1 VTPRSPRTSVV
12 IPVLDGE
19 RYLSRL
25 LEALA
30 RERPDE
36 ILVIDS
42 GSRDRSRDIARA
54 GGADVLEITREEFG
68 HGRTRNLG
76 AESTAGDFICFLTQD
91 AVPAPGWLAAYREAF
106 ELADRVGVAF
116 GPHLPLADTSP
127 MIARELTEFFATFSP
142 DGTPKLQRLGD
153 PQFLSNVNACYL
165 RECWDEIRF
174 ADVEYAEDQAFG
186 RTMLEAG
193 WAKAYHPGA
202 AVYHAHDYGPAE
214 FMRRYFDEYRGL
226 RETIGH
232 VEPISARS
240 LAGNVGR
247 QTAADRRW
255 MRERDW
261 PAARR
266 AGWTARSLAHHA
278 GRQVFSVLGS
288 RAERL
293 PAGLQRAI
301 SLEGRGGA
309 AAREGSRTGA
319 QVPPARSAPC
329 WAEVAELSRHGP
341 VDLVEPAPGSS
352 QREQLHIAV
361 VIPPFSRGSGGHNS
375 IFQMLLRLE
384 RFGHTCSIWLY
395 DPLGRQS
402 GEWPSALRRRVVDE
416 FAPVSAP
423 FFKGFEEWFGADV
436 VVATGWETTY
446 PVMRLPGCRARA
458 YLVHDHES
466 EFFATSAESLWA
478 EQTYSFD
485 LYPISGSTWLRDLL
499 EDRYGRRGSSF
510 RFGVDHDV
518 YRQLPLE
525 RRRDTVLFYSR
536 DATPRRAVPLGL
548 LALDELW
555 RRRPDV
561 RIVLFGDP
569 KPAETTFPHEH
580 LGVVGTR
587 TLAERYCEATVG
599 VCLSLTNY
607 SLIPQEM
614 MACGLPC
621 VDLAGRSSEAAFGRT
636 GPAELAEGDPI
647 AIADAIEA
655 LLSDRDR
662 WHQRSEAGLAF
673 AAGASWD
680 SAARQ
685 VEAGLREALREREPQ
700 PGGPGTDVAAPGG
713 SYA

>member
-1 VTPRSPRTSVV
+1 MV

-19 RYLSRL
+19 RYLSEL
-25 LEALA
+25 LAALA
-30 RERPDE
+30 REGPDE
-36 ILVIDS
+36 VLVIDS

-54 GGADVLEITREEFG
+54 GGADVLEITGTEFG

-76 AESTAGDFICFLTQD
+76 VESTSGELICFLTQD
-91 AVPAPGWLAAYREAF
+91 AVPAPGWLASYREAF
-106 ELADRVGVAF
+106 ELADRIGAAY
-116 GPHLPLADTSP
+116 GPHLPHEDTSP
-127 MIARELTEFFATFSP
+127 MIARELTEFFSTFSP
-142 DGTPKLQRLGD
+142 HGTPTLHRLGD
-153 PQFLSNVNACYL
+153 PEFLSNVNACYQ
-165 RECWDEIRF
+165 RSCWEEIRF

-186 RTMLEAG
+186 RAMLEAG

-202 AVYHAHDYGPAE
+202 AVYHAHDYGPVE

-226 RETIGH
+226 RETIDH
-232 VEPISARS
+232 VEPISVRG
-240 LAGNVGR
+240 LAGNVRR
-247 QTAADRRW
+247 QTGADRQW

-266 AGWTARSLAHHA
+266 TRWTARALVHHS
-278 GRQVFSVLGS
+278 GRQIFSALGS

-309 AAREGSRTGA
+309 ARESSAPGTLVA
-319 QVPPARSAPC
+319 PARSQPA

-341 VDLVEPAPGSS
+341 ADLVEPAPGSS
-352 QREQLHIAV
+352 QRERLHIAV

-384 RFGHTCSIWLY
+384 QFGHTCSIWLY
-395 DPLGRQS
+395 DPLGRQA
-402 GEWPSALRRRVVDE
+402 GEWPSVLRRRVVDE
-416 FAPVSAP
+416 FAHVSAP
-423 FFKGFEEWFGADV
+423 FFKGFDDWFGADV

-458 YLVHDHES
+458 YLVHDHEV

-478 EQTYSFD
+478 EKTYSFD

-499 EDRYGRRGSSF
+499 EERYGRRGSWF
-510 RFGVDHDV
+510 RFGVDHSV
-518 YRQLPLE
+518 YRSLPVE

-536 DATPRRAVPLGL
+536 DTTPRRAVPLGL

-569 KPAETTFPHEH
+569 KPAKTTFPHEH
-580 LGVVGTR
+580 LGVVDTG
-587 TLAERYCEATVG
+587 TLAERYSESTVG

-621 VDLAGRSSEAAFGRT
+621 VDLAGRSSEAEFGRT
-636 GPAELAEGDPI
+636 GPAELAEADPI
-647 AIADAIEA
+647 SIADAIEA
-655 LLSDRDR
+655 LLSDSSR
-662 WHQRSEAGLAF
+662 WRRRSEAGLAF

-685 VEAGLREALREREPQ
+685 VEASLREALREREPQ
-700 PGGPGTDVAAPGG
+700 PGGRGTDVAAPGG

>member
-1 VTPRSPRTSVV
+1 MNNRPSRTSVV

-30 RERPDE
+30 REGPDE
-36 ILVIDS
+36 VLVIDS
-42 GSRDRSRDIARA
+42 GSRDRSPDIARA
-54 GGADVLEITREEFG
+54 AGVELLEVPREEFG

-76 AESTAGDFICFLTQD
+76 AESTSGELICFLTQD
-91 AVPAPGWLAAYREAF
+91 AVPALGWLAAYREAF
-106 ELADRVGVAF
+106 ELADRVGAAY
-116 GPHLPLADTSP
+116 GPHLPHADTSP

-142 DGTPKLQRLGD
+142 NGTPQVQRAGD
-153 PQFLSNVNACYL
+153 PEFLSNVNACYL
-165 RECWDEIRF
+165 RACWEEIGF
-174 ADVEYAEDQAFG
+174 ADVGYAEDQAFG
-186 RTMLEAG
+186 RAMLEAG
-193 WAKAYHPGA
+193 WAKVYHPGA
-202 AVYHAHDYGPAE
+202 AAYHAHDYGPIE

-232 VEPISARS
+232 VEPISARG
-240 LAGNVGR
+240 LAGNVRR
-247 QTAADRRW
+247 QTTADRTW
-255 MRERDW
+255 MREREW
-261 PAARR
+261 PAARQ
-266 AGWTARSLAHHA
+266 AGWTARSLAHHC
-278 GRQVFSVLGS
+278 GRQVFSALGS

-301 SLEGRGGA
+301 SLEGRAGE
-309 AAREGSRTGA
+309 AAREGRRTAA
-319 QVPPARSAPC
+319 QVPPALSQPS

-341 VDLVEPAPGSS
+341 ADLVEPAPGSS
-352 QREQLHIAV
+352 QRERLHIAV

-384 RFGHTCSIWLY
+384 RLGHTCSIWLY

-402 GEWPSALRRRVVDE
+402 GEWASVLRRRVVDE

-423 FFKGFEEWFGADV
+423 FFKGFDDWFGADV
-436 VVATGWETTY
+436 VVATGWETAY

-485 LYPISGSTWLRDLL
+485 LYPISGSVWLRDLL
-499 EDRYGRRGSSF
+499 EERYGRRGSWF

-518 YRQLPLE
+518 YRQLPVE

-536 DATPRRAVPLGL
+536 DATPRRGVPLGL

-580 LGVVGTR
+580 LGVVDPQ
-587 TLAERYCEATVG
+587 TLAERYREATVG

-621 VDLAGRSSEAAFGRT
+621 VDVSGGSTE
-636 GPAELAEGDPI
+636 AELGRDAGVEYGDADPV
-647 AIADAIEA
+647 ALADAMEA
-655 LLSDRDR
+655 LITDEGR
-662 WHQRSEAGLAF
+662 WNRRSQAGLAM
-673 AAGASWD
+673 ADTASWD
-680 SAARQ
+680 VAALQ
-685 VEAGLREALREREPQ
+685 VERGLRQALREREACVV
-700 PGGPGTDVAAPGG
+700 PGG
-713 SYA
+713 